1 MTTLTST
8 SATTEVHPF
17 HLAVPEADLD
27 DLRERLART
36 RWPEAETV
44 DDTSQG
50 PRLAKVQSLVRHWA
64 TDYDWR
70 ATEALLNGLGQH
82 TTVLDGLEV
91 HFLHVRSPHPQAVP
105 LLMTHGWPGSVLEFR
120 HAIGPLTDPVA
131 HGGDAADAFHLVIP
145 SLPGFGFSA
154 RPTTTGWGVQRTAR
168 AWIALMHRL
177 GYDRWFAQ
185 GGDIGAAVTEQ
196 MAAITADPASSTPTG
211 LAGMHLNM
219 AMFTPTPEEQA
230 QATPEEQQ
238 MLAEAGYYWQHLS
251 GYAQVQS
258 TRPQTIG
265 YSLTD
270 SPVGLAAWLYAMFQ
284 DVGGARGDAEAVFS
298 LDEVLDDV
306 MLYWLPGTGASAARM
321 YWEMARE
328 QWSPPATVETPVTL
342 PTGLSIMPG
351 EYVRTS
357 RRWAGRR
364 YTDLRLFSEV
374 ARGGHFALLEQP
386 EPLVEDVRATVRG
399 LR

>member
-1 MTTLTST
+1 MTTTTST
-8 SATTEVHPF
+8 GTDTEVRPF
-17 HLAVPEADLD
+17 HLAVPETELD
-27 DLRERLART
+27 ALRQRLATT
-36 RWPEAETV
+36 RWPEAETA

-50 PRLAKVQSLVRHWA
+50 PRLAKVQALVRHWTTA
-64 TDYDWR
+64 YDWR
-70 ATEALLNGLGQH
+70 ATEALLNGYGQH

-91 HFLHVRSPHPQAVP
+91 HFLHVRSPHPDAVP

-120 HAIGPLTDPVA
+120 EVIGPLTDPVA
-131 HGGDAADAFHLVIP
+131 HGGEAGDAFDLVIP

-154 RPTTTGWGVQRTAR
+154 RPATTGWGVERTAR
-168 AWIALMHRL
+168 AWIELMHRL
-177 GYDRWFAQ
+177 GHDRWFAQ

-196 MAAITADPASSTPTG
+196 MAALTADPATAPTG

-230 QATPEEQQ
+230 QATPEEQV

-284 DVGGARGDAEAVFS
+284 DVGGARGDAEAAFS
-298 LDEVLDDV
+298 LDHMIDDV
-306 MLYWLPGTGASAARM
+306 MLYWLPATGASAARM
-321 YWEMARE
+321 YWEMTQE
-328 QWSPPATVETPVTL
+328 QWSPPATVEAPVAL
-342 PTGLSIMPG
+342 PTGISIMPG
-351 EYVRTS
+351 EYVRKS
-357 RRWAGRR
+357 ERWVRRR

-374 ARGGHFALLEQP
+374 ARGGHFAALEQP
-386 EPLVEDVRATVRG
+386 ELLVEDIRATFRT